1 MCIRDSYGEQDDVSE
16 LELAT
21 PGYTMISVYADYHL
35 SVGNSDLKLFV
46 RGDNLRDEEIRNH
59 TSFLKNYAPE
69 AGRGVTLGVR
79 FDF

>member
-1 MCIRDSYGEQDDVSE
+1 MSE

-21 PGYTMISVYADYHL
+21 PGYTMNSVYADYHL
-35 SVGNSDLKLFV
+35 SIGGSDLKLFV

-69 AGRGVTLGVR
+69 AGRGVMLVVV
-79 FDF
+79 FEF